1 MRAFDECD
9 KIADSTGDSA
19 PHPSEDPMIDATQ
32 IRKGMIIIMDGT
44 LYRVME
50 MQLITPGRWKA
61 MVQTKL
67 RNIQVGSQ
75 TEHRFRSE
83 ERLEQARLDEME
95 MEFLYEQGG
104 DYVFMNLEN
113 YEQVTLSAEAIGD
126 AVKYLKPN
134 TVIVVE
140 MFDGKPVG
148 VNLPHTMDLKVV
160 STEPRLQGATKTALY
175 KPAVLETG
183 AVVQVPEFI
192 KEGDVIRVDTWD
204 DKYLERAKSK

>member
-1 MRAFDECD
+1 
-9 KIADSTGDSA
+9 
-19 PHPSEDPMIDATQ
+19 MIDATH

-67 RNIQVGSQ
+67 RNIQNGSQ

-83 ERLEQARLDEME
+83 ERLEQAHFDEVE

-104 DYVFMNLEN
+104 EYFFMNLEN
-113 YEQVTLSAEAIGD
+113 YEQVGLSAEAIGD
-126 AVKYLKPN
+126 AIKYLKPN
-134 TVIVVE
+134 TVIEVE
-140 MFDGKPVG
+140 MFEGKPVG
-148 VNLPHTMDLKVV
+148 VNLPNAMDLKVT
-160 STEPRLQGATKTALY
+160 STEPRLQGATKTSLY

-192 KEGDVIRVDTWD
+192 KEGDVIRIDTRD
-204 DKYLERAKSK
+204 DKYLERVKTR

>member
-1 MRAFDECD
+1 
-9 KIADSTGDSA
+9 
-19 PHPSEDPMIDATQ
+19 MIDATQ
-32 IRKGMIIIMDGT
+32 IRKGMIIVMDGT

-67 RNIQVGSQ
+67 RNIENGSQ

-83 ERLEQARLDEME
+83 ERLEQARMDEVE

-113 YEQVTLSAEAIGD
+113 YEQVTLSAEAIAD
-126 AVKYLKPN
+126 AIKYLKPN
-134 TVIVVE
+134 TVIEVE
-140 MFDGKPVG
+140 MYEGRPVG
-148 VNLPHTMDLKVV
+148 IDLPHTMDFKVI

-175 KPAVLETG
+175 KPATIETG

-192 KEGDVIRVDTWD
+192 KEGDVIRVDTRE
-204 DKYLERAKSK
+204 DKYLERAKTK

>member
-1 MRAFDECD
+1 
-9 KIADSTGDSA
+9 
-19 PHPSEDPMIDATQ
+19 
-32 IRKGMIIIMDGT
+32 MIIIMDGT

-67 RNIQVGSQ
+67 RNIQNGSQ

-83 ERLEQARLDEME
+83 ERLEQARLDELE

-104 DYVFMNLEN
+104 EYIFMNLEN
-113 YEQVTLSAEAIGD
+113 YEQVTLNAEAIGD
-126 AVKYLKPN
+126 AVKYLKAN
-134 TVIVVE
+134 TVIEVE
-140 MFDGKPVG
+140 MFDGRPVG
-148 VNLPHTMDLKVV
+148 INLPSPMDLKVA

-192 KEGDVIRVDTWD
+192 KEGDVIRVDTRD
-204 DKYLERAKSK
+204 DTYLERAKTK

>member
-1 MRAFDECD
+1 LTD
-9 KIADSTGDSA
+9 A
-19 PHPSEDPMIDATQ
+19 PHAAIPSEELMIDATN

-44 LYRVME
+44 LWRVME

-67 RNIQVGSQ
+67 RNILNGSQ

-83 ERLEQARLDEME
+83 ERLEQARLDETE
-95 MEFLYEQGG
+95 MEYLYEQDG

-113 YEQVTLSAEAIGD
+113 YEQLPLKAEAIGD

-134 TVIVVE
+134 TVIEVE
-140 MFDGKPVG
+140 LYEGKPVG
-148 VNLPHTMDLKVV
+148 VNLPRTMEFKVT

-175 KPAVLETG
+175 KPAVVETG
-183 AVVQVPEFI
+183 AIVQVPEFI
-192 KEGDVIRVDTWD
+192 KEGDVIRVDTQD
-204 DKYLERAKSK
+204 DKYLSRA

>member
-1 MRAFDECD
+1 
-9 KIADSTGDSA
+9 
-19 PHPSEDPMIDATQ
+19 MIDATQ

-83 ERLEQARLDEME
+83 ERIEQARLDEIE

-104 DYVFMNLEN
+104 DYVFMSLEN
-113 YEQVTLSAEAIGD
+113 YEQVTLTAAAIGD
-126 AVKYLKPN
+126 AVKYLLPN
-134 TVIVVE
+134 TVIKVE
-140 MFDGKPVG
+140 MFEGRPVG
-148 VNLPHTMDLKVV
+148 IDLPNSMDLKVV

-192 KEGDVIRVDTWD
+192 KEGDVIRIDTRD
-204 DKYLERAKSK
+204 DKYLERAKTK